1 MKTINML
8 GVDYTEEKIQVLSN
22 YLNHMNSQMGP
33 LSRMDSLIE
42 YMIKSQQVSDAY
54 MAEQSEEDK
63 ELLMHFAE
71 ARDKFSRECPGFK
84 LALNSILVV
93 SYGMVSSVVPP
104 LLNLGICAIFAKMV
118 TNNIIQM
125 SDKNAFLKI
134 RDIIMEKYNKED

>member
-22 YLNHMNSQMGP
+22 YLDHMNSQMGP

-54 MAEQSEEDK
+54 MAEQPEEDR

-84 LALNSILVV
+84 LVLNSILVV

-104 LLNLGICAIFAKMV
+104 LLNLGICAIFAKVV

-134 RDIIMEKYNKED
+134 RDIILEKNNKED

>member
-8 GVDYTEEKIQVLSN
+8 GVDYTEEKIQVLID
-22 YLNHMNSQMGP
+22 YLNHMERQMAP
-33 LSRMDSLIE
+33 LSRIDSLIE

-54 MAEQSEEDK
+54 MAEQSEEDR

-71 ARDKFSRECPGFK
+71 ARSKFSKECPGFK

-104 LLNLGICAIFAKMV
+104 LLNLGICAIFAKIV

-134 RDIIMEKYNKED
+134 RDIILEKNNKED